1 MLLKICGITRVE
13 DMAAVGRAGADYA
26 GIILVP
32 ASPRFVPRDRIAGL
46 MAAAPNA
53 KKVFVVRDMPLA
65 ELNAMI
71 AEFHPHAVQLH
82 GSEPADYARGVTGAA
97 VWKAFNLNSETV
109 LAEAEAFPCAMVVAD
124 SGGGTGRPCDWTLA
138 ARLAAK
144 RPILLAGGVTPDNVR
159 EAIGRVNPA
168 GIDVSGGVESA
179 PGIKDGKLIQLIA
192 ERIHS

>member
-32 ASPRFVPRDRIAGL
+32 RSPRFVPRDRIASL

-53 KKVFVVRDMPLA
+53 KKVFVVRDMPLI
-65 ELNAMI
+65 ELNALI
-71 AEFHPHAVQLH
+71 AEYHPHAVQLH
-82 GSEPADYARGVTGAA
+82 GSESADYARGVTGAE

-138 ARLAAK
+138 ARLASV

-159 EAIGRVNPA
+159 EAIGRVKPA

>member
-32 ASPRFVPRDRIAGL
+32 RSPRFVPRDRIASL

-65 ELNAMI
+65 ELNALI

-82 GSEPADYARGVTGAA
+82 GSESADYARGVTGTE

-109 LAEAEAFPCAMVVAD
+109 LAEAEAFPCATVVAD

-138 ARLAAK
+138 SHLAAV